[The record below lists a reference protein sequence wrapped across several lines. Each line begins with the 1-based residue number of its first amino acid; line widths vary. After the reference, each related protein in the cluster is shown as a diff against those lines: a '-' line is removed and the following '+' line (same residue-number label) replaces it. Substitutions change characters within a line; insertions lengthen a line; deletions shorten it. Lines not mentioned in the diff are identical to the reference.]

1 MTVNTDITIFN
12 ARYDA
17 TNRMDVFVPTRIKDV
32 SYYESEGANTS
43 NGVWT
48 DQSIYKLRVP
58 LSASE
63 IEGSRVYLPEKRYR
77 AAESAEGFW
86 SIRKGDFLLLTL
98 YEGKKR
104 SYTSKEIA
112 AIAEE
117 LGVKLITVTEY
128 ADNTVRG
135 SDTVKHWRIGGA

>member
-17 TNRMDVFVPTRIKDV
+17 TNRTDVFIPTRIRGA
-32 SYYESEGANTS
+32 SYYESESVNTR

-48 DQSIYKLRVP
+48 DQGIYKLRVP
-58 LSASE
+58 LIGSE
-63 IEGSRVYLPEKRYR
+63 IEESRVYLPEKQYR
-77 AAESAEGFW
+77 TAESTEGYW
-86 SIRKGDFLLLTL
+86 SIRKGDFLLLTQ
-98 YEGKKR
+98 YEGEKE

-112 AIAEE
+112 AIAEK

-135 SDTVKHWRIGGA
+135 SDSVKHWRIGGA

>member
-12 ARYDA
+12 ARISNA
-17 TNRMDVFVPTRIKDV
+17 TRSEVFIPTTIKGV
-32 SYYESEGANTS
+32 SYYESEGVNT
-43 NGVWT
+43 NDGVWT
-48 DQSIYKLRVP
+48 DRSVYKLRVP
-58 LSASE
+58 YIGAE
-63 IEGSRVYLPEKRYR
+63 IQESRVYLPEKRYR
-77 AAESAEGFW
+77 TAESAEGYW
-86 SIRKGDFLLLTL
+86 SIREGDFLLLT
-98 YEGKKR
+98 EFIGEKE

-117 LGVKLITVTEY
+117 LGLKPITVTEY